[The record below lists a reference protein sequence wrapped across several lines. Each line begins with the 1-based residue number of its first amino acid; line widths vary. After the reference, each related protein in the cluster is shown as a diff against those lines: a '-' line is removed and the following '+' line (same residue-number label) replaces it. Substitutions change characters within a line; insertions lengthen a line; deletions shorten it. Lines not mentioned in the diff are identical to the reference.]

1 MATPLKNIL
10 DFTGRTAII
19 TGGSSGIGVGIAK
32 RYAETGA
39 NVVITYFTDSLKEA
53 AEKVV
58 EEIHAIGAPAMA
70 VKLDIRKPQ
79 ESCRM
84 VEEVVAA
91 FGGVDILVNNAG
103 IYPHQKVLECTEAEW
118 DDMMDSNLK
127 GAFFCC
133 QACAKQMIRQ
143 GNGGNIVNIISIN
156 GYRPLADSVAYS
168 ASKAGLAMTTR
179 SLAVELGKYGIRVNG
194 VAPGLMDGPTLD
206 ENVPG
211 WRERFCSRAPVARL
225 GLPTDIADAC
235 IFYSSDL
242 SAWITGE
249 ITMCDG
255 GVMHAEAY

>member
-39 NVVITYFTDSLKEA
+39 NVVISYFTDSLKGA

-70 VKLDIRKPQ
+70 VKLDVRKPQ

-118 DDMMDSNLK
+118 GRYDGQQPQRCFLLLSGMRQADDSS
-127 GAFFCC
+127 GER
-133 QACAKQMIRQ
+133 RQ
-143 GNGGNIVNIISIN
+143 HRQ
-156 GYRPLADSVAYS
+156 YHFHQ
-168 ASKAGLAMTTR
+168 
-179 SLAVELGKYGIRVNG
+179 
-194 VAPGLMDGPTLD
+194 
-206 ENVPG
+206 
-211 WRERFCSRAPVARL
+211 W
-225 GLPTDIADAC
+225 LPS
-235 IFYSSDL
+235 F
-242 SAWITGE
+242 GR
-249 ITMCDG
+249 
-255 GVMHAEAY
+255 

>member
-39 NVVITYFTDSLKEA
+39 NVVISYFTDSLKDA

-70 VKLDIRKPQ
+70 VKLDVRKPQ

-91 FGGVDILVNNAG
+91 FGSVDILVNNAG

-168 ASKAGLAMTTR
+168 AS
-179 SLAVELGKYGIRVNG
+179 
-194 VAPGLMDGPTLD
+194 
-206 ENVPG
+206 
-211 WRERFCSRAPVARL
+211 
-225 GLPTDIADAC
+225 
-235 IFYSSDL
+235 
-242 SAWITGE
+242 
-249 ITMCDG
+249 
-255 GVMHAEAY
+255 